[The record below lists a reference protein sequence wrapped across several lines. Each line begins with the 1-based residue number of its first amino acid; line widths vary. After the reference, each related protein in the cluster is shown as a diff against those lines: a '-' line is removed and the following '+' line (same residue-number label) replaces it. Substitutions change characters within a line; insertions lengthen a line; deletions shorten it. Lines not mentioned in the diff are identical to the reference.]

1 LVNTSDIRYLEV
13 KEKYISVR
21 HVKGEVII
29 DETLRELEDEFP
41 IFSLGF
47 AAMPYCQPTMSW
59 VLIKMFKANS
69 VCVRTSWMSSS
80 T

>member
-1 LVNTSDIRYLEV
+1 MVNTSDIRYLEV
-13 KEKYISVR
+13 KDKVISVR

-69 VCVRTSWMSSS
+69 VCVRISWMGSS

>member
-1 LVNTSDIRYLEV
+1 MVNTSDIRYLEV
-13 KEKYISVR
+13 KDKFISVR

-47 AAMPYCQPTMSW
+47 AVTAYCQPTMSW

-69 VCVRTSWMSSS
+69 ECVRISWMSSS